1 MACAIK
7 LAYYAA
13 ISSYKIIRE
22 MPAGK
27 GFADMVFVPLKNS
40 TRPAIVVE
48 LKYDKTAKAAI
59 DQIKEKNYPESLK
72 GVTNKILL
80 VGINYDKA
88 AGKHEVVIEE
98 G

>member
-1 MACAIK
+1 
-7 LAYYAA
+7 
-13 ISSYKIIRE
+13 
-22 MPAGK
+22 
-27 GFADMVFVPLKNS
+27 MVFVPLKNS

-88 AGKHEVVIEE
+88 VGKHQVVIEE
-98 G
+98 A